1 MCTALTYKTHDHYFG
16 RNLDIESCNN
26 EKMIIIPRNFR
37 LVFRQ
42 EKDLYNHYAMIGIG
56 IIQDGYPLYYDGTNE
71 KGLSMAG
78 LNFPETAEYKPME
91 EGSSNITP
99 YEFIPWILGQC
110 ATVSEVREKLNH
122 MNLVNINFSEE
133 LLLSPL
139 HWMISDR
146 EESITVEAVKNGLN
160 VYDNPVGILTN
171 NPVFDVQM
179 FNLNNYMHI
188 TTTAP
193 ENSFSD
199 MLDLK
204 PYSCGMG
211 ALGLPGDYS
220 SASRFVKASFLK
232 MNSVSGDSES
242 ESISQFFRILGAVA
256 FPRGCVCLGE
266 KKYEMT
272 VYSSC
277 CNVDKGIYY
286 YITYENSRITGV
298 DMYKEDLS
306 GNQLIIYPLISEQQI
321 WMQN

>member
-1 MCTALTYKTHDHYFG
+1 MCTALTYKTRNHYFG

-26 EKMIIIPRNFR
+26 EKVIIVPRNFR
-37 LVFRQ
+37 LSFRQ

-56 IIQDGYPLYYDGTNE
+56 IIRDGYPLYYDGTNE

-78 LNFPETAEYKPME
+78 LNFPDNAEYKPIE
-91 EGSSNITP
+91 EGRSNITP

-110 ATVSEVREKLNH
+110 ATISEVREKLKH

-146 EESITVEAVKNGLN
+146 EESITVEVVKNGLH

-188 TTTAP
+188 TTSAP

-199 MLDLK
+199 MLNLK

-220 SASRFVKASFLK
+220 SASRFVKASFIK

-242 ESISQFFRILGAVA
+242 ESISQFFHILGAVA
-256 FPRGCVCLGE
+256 FPKGCVCLGE
-266 KKYEMT
+266 GKYEMT

-286 YITYENSRITGV
+286 YVTYENSRITGV

-306 GNQLIIYPLISEQQI
+306 GNQLVIYPMLTEQQV